1 MVVVAYAAHLFGYV
15 VHRLVWP
22 EALATVERHVA
33 LYYETVLEER
43 IEAQAYPMVDYAVA
57 EVGGED
63 FAELGI
69 TDEEARGG

>member
-15 VHRLVWP
+15 AHRLVWP
-22 EALATVERHVA
+22 EALTAVERDIS
-33 LYYETVLEER
+33 LQYETVLEER

-57 EVGGED
+57 EVGGKD
-63 FAELGI
+63 FSELWI